1 MASPAT
7 DRLVK
12 AEIRFTWNG
21 QLVENVLHFVHTI
34 DPPDPTNMGMLADFI
49 RDQVQDFWLAQMA
62 STVTFREVYVEEYAG
77 NISQSATS
85 VGTGNGTLAGESMPG
100 NATFCL
106 SLRTEFVGRS
116 RRGRFYTIGMSEN
129 NQSAG
134 VVNAVYR
141 NAWLGLLS
149 NIRVLAALDNW
160 GLCVASFT
168 SGGSP
173 RPTAQVT
180 LVNAIIAV
188 DDFVD
193 SQRRR
198 LQGRGS

>member
-21 QLVENVLHFVHTI
+21 QLVENILHFVHTI
-34 DPPDPTNMGMLADFI
+34 DPPDPTNMQVLADLL
-49 RDQVQDFWLAQMA
+49 RDQVEGFWFPFMA
-62 STVTFREVYVEEYAG
+62 TTCLFREVYVEEYAG
-77 NISQSATS
+77 GISQSATS
-85 VGTGNGTLAGESMPG
+85 LGTGAGTASGESMPG

-116 RRGRFYTIGMSEN
+116 RRGRFYTIGMAESH
-129 NQSAG
+129 QAAG
-134 VVNAVYR
+134 VVTGPYR
-141 NAWLGLLS
+141 AGWLGLIN
-149 NIRVLAALDNW
+149 NIRTLAALEQW
-160 GLCVASFT
+160 GLCVASFVENHL
-168 SGGSP
+168 P

-180 LVNAIIAV
+180 LVNNIIAV

-198 LQGRGS
+198 LQGRGA